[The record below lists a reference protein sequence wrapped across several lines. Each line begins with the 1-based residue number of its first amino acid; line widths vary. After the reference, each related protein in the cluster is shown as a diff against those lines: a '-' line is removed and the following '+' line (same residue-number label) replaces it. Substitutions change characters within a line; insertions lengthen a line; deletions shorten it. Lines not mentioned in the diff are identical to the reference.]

1 LAIWL
6 EREKEQHHGQKP
18 TQGKQGNPQAK
29 EGGTTKNQCLEPILE
44 GRAHAPQ
51 GLIGRLLM
59 VPSSALC
66 RAQETLHR
74 HRAADTRL
82 ENVRIV
88 ETTAAMAWGRE
99 AEAAERRER
108 RQKKATGIVADAIDD
123 IANADGIEL
132 MLSENPDRAMA
143 TL

>member
-1 LAIWL
+1 
-6 EREKEQHHGQKP
+6 
-18 TQGKQGNPQAK
+18 
-29 EGGTTKNQCLEPILE
+29 
-44 GRAHAPQ
+44 
-51 GLIGRLLM
+51 M

-88 ETTAAMAWGRE
+88 EATAAMAWGRE